1 MSCLS
6 CSVRLFSSFTLS
18 IVLQSS
24 AGVIVGALIVVLGVL
39 VAGAFYLCFRAG
51 HELYLAL
58 EGIGL
63 VVLYLALGGEDNWVA
78 EMGDVGGLSGDA
90 GF

>member
-6 CSVRLFSSFTLS
+6 CSIRLFSSFTLS

-24 AGVIVGALIVVLGVL
+24 AGVIVGALIVVLSVL
-39 VAGAFYLCFRAG
+39 VAGAFYLCFRAER
-51 HELYLAL
+51 ELYLAL

-63 VVLYLALGGEDNWVA
+63 AVLYLALGGEDNWVA